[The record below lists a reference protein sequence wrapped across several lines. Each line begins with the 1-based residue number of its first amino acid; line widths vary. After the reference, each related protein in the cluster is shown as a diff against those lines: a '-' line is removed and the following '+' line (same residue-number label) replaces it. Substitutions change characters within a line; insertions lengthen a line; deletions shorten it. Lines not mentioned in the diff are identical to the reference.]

1 MSLKKK
7 VSYGS
12 CVRSNAFCGRKI
24 IRNPKIVNHG
34 SHEIE
39 IIQNRYKNTGKPH
52 YKFENKKLFNKKTI
66 IAYSSFFVLL
76 IALVAFGSNSIQNNE
91 ELSNVASAA
100 TATADESKVAS
111 VDKAVEANVV
121 AGLAETANL
130 PVAANTAEVSIS
142 LAVLQ
147 DVSQT
152 DNSTI
157 TKPQIIDSDTKARG
171 ITEYTVKEGETAE
184 SIAADNGIT
193 TQTLKWSNG
202 IKDDVKAGD
211 TIKILPVD
219 GVVHKVGDGETVQT
233 IAEKYGSSTDLITT
247 YNDLELGGLEKD
259 TTVIVP
265 SGVLPETERPDY
277 VAPVVA
283 TTPTTYTLSAS
294 LGSAGGEVFNIIKG
308 VGNKYGSSP
317 YAYGNC
323 TQYAYMRRME
333 MGIPIEQ
340 FLGNAKTWTTNTSR
354 PIGLTPSV
362 GAVMY
367 EGVGGYG
374 HVSVVEEVASSYI
387 VISEMN
393 NSAGGGFAGVNSRKI
408 PMSVATN
415 FYYIY

>member
-265 SGVLPETERPDY
+265 SGVLPETERPEY
-277 VAPVVA
+277 EAPAAAAVVA
-283 TTPTTYTLSAS
+283 QTSDSYNVQSSYKSNMSAS
-294 LGSAGGEVFNIIKG
+294 
-308 VGNKYGSSP
+308 VGNKYAYGYCTW
-317 YAYGNC
+317 YAYE
-323 TQYAYMRRME
+323 RRA
-333 MGIPIEQ
+333 Q
-340 FLGNAKTWTTNTSR
+340 LGR
-354 PIGLTPSV
+354 PIGSYWGNATSWAASGASAGLVVNKTPAV
-362 GAVMY
+362 GAIMQN
-367 EGVGGYG
+367 GGGYG
-374 HVSVVEEVASSYI
+374 HVAIVESVNSDGSI
-387 VISEMN
+387 TISEMN
-393 NSAGGGFAGVNSRKI
+393 GPAGWNVIGNRIISAG
-408 PMSVATN
+408 SVSSYN
-415 FYYIY
+415 YIH

>member
-1 MSLKKK
+1 MN
-7 VSYGS
+7 
-12 CVRSNAFCGRKI
+12 R
-24 IRNPKIVNHG
+24 G
-34 SHEIE
+34 SHEVE
-39 IIQNRYKNTGKPH
+39 IIQNRHQTTGKPY
-52 YKFENKKLFNKKTI
+52 YKLDNKKLFNKKSI
-66 IAYSSFFVLL
+66 IIYSSAFVFLV
-76 IALVAFGSNSIQNNE
+76 ALVAFGSNPTQKSE
-91 ELSNVASAA
+91 ELSNLSSNTSSSVSAA
-100 TATADESKVAS
+100 TTESKVSS

-130 PVAANTAEVSIS
+130 PVAANVAERSIS
-142 LAVLQ
+142 LSVLQ

-152 DNSTI
+152 DGSIN
-157 TKPQIIDSDTKARG
+157 KPQIIDADTKARG
-171 ITEYTVKEGETAE
+171 ITEYTVKDGENSET
-184 SIAADNGIT
+184 IAADYGIT
-193 TQTLKWSNG
+193 VQTLKWSNG

-211 TIKILPVD
+211 VVKILPVD
-219 GVVHKVGDGETVQT
+219 GIIHTVADGETIEG
-233 IAEKYGSSTDLITT
+233 IAEKYGSNSDLITT